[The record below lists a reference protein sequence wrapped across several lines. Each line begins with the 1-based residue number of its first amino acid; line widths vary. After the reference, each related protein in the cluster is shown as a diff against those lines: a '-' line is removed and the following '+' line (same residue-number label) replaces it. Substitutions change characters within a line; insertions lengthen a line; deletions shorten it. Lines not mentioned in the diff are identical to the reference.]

1 MENEN
6 EEFEESSELISN
18 NSNDTESDE
27 NTTPEQKNKSNWKK
41 MAEKLKTLEKTLAD
55 ERAEK
60 EELKKWANSLYENPE
75 DQPFTKKEAT
85 QQIQLNES
93 LDDVVT
99 FYQKNPEA
107 LEHKDL
113 IIQAMNDF
121 KCDRNKAWKFVKS
134 DMPEESKTKKDFDLQ
149 KWKPNLKKDLSKITA
164 EESLDLSKEE
174 RSQWRKLNWWA

>member
-85 QQIQLNES
+85 QERQLNES

-99 FYQKNPEA
+99 FYQKNPDA

-134 DMPEESKTKKDFDLQ
+134 DIPEESKTKKDFEIN
-149 KWKPNLKKDLSKITA
+149 KSKPNLKKDLKDVSA
-164 EESLDLSKEE
+164 EDALQLSKAD
-174 RSQWRKLNWWA
+174 QTAWRKLH